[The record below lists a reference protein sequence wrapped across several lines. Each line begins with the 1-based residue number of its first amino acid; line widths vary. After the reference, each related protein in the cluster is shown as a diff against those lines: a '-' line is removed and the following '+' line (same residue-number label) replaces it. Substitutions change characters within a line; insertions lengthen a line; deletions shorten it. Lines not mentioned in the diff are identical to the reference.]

1 MLLLLLLL
9 IRRRLMSISRP
20 ASFHANRHHL
30 ATIRVVPGLR
40 RRRPVSHPI
49 RVAIRG
55 VRSRSTAARIRT
67 RIRAVIRPVIRCAV
81 HVCSC
86 HGGGRSSRRCC
97 HLLLLLLFE
106 TAYLAQ
112 QCIRVRIEETSILHT
127 HFCSRLVLNSM
138 FSIFFLFFSFSFLL
152 YCCRCFFTL
161 LLMTTLLLHYITFFI
176 LFLVIFDF
184 SNLSLMIIIY

>member
-1 MLLLLLLL
+1 MLLLLL

-20 ASFHANRHHL
+20 ASFHTNRHHL

-40 RRRPVSHPI
+40 RRRSVSHPI

-86 HGGGRSSRRCC
+86 HGGRRSSRRCC

-127 HFCSRLVLNSM
+127 HFCSRLVLNSNV
-138 FSIFFLFFSFSFLL
+138 FGFCFLLFFLVFL
-152 YCCRCFFTL
+152 YCFRCF
-161 LLMTTLLLHYITFFI
+161 LHYC
-176 LFLVIFDF
+176 
-184 SNLSLMIIIY
+184 